1 MVVPAYCRSTDGRV
15 YRVLRSSEMVAP
27 DRVRLALRA
36 QAIDPKSGCPDI
48 ELAREV
54 DTALLRDKIA
64 NRHVI
69 PTPESTLEALWQ
81 QLRID
86 LDARGS
92 R

>member
-1 MVVPAYCRSTDGRV
+1 MGGRV
-15 YRVLRSSEMVAP
+15 YRVLRSSDLVAP
-27 DRVRLALRA
+27 DRIRLSLRA
-36 QAIDPKSGCPDI
+36 QTINPNSGCPDL

-54 DTALLRDKIA
+54 DTAQLRDKIA

-69 PTPESTLEALWQ
+69 PTTESTLEALWQ

-86 LDARGS
+86 LDARDS

>member
-1 MVVPAYCRSTDGRV
+1 MDGRL

-27 DRVRLALRA
+27 DRLRLSLRA
-36 QAIDPKSGCPDI
+36 QAIDPQSGCPDL

-54 DTALLRDKIA
+54 DTAVLRDKIA

-86 LDARGS
+86 LDAREG